1 VTNKERLSRIQRLV
15 NIRERTRDSAQSA
28 LAEAKR
34 KADSARQAH
43 MNARENWDQECDGT
57 NDDSPVA
64 SVRDFAERRSHL
76 HTLHRK
82 ADRAAVKRQ
91 RSEVEEASRLEE
103 ATDAHKELRKME
115 VWNDNETKRIQE
127 ETNRRDQQLTDE
139 IAAQRTAR
147 RS

>member
-1 VTNKERLSRIQRLV
+1 MTNKQRLSRIQRLV
-15 NIRERTRDSAQSA
+15 NIRERTRDGAQSA

-34 KADSARQAH
+34 KADSDRQAH
-43 MNARENWDQECDGT
+43 VDARENWAQECDET
-57 NDDSPVA
+57 NDEGSVA

-82 ADRAAVKRQ
+82 ADRAAIKRE
-91 RSEVEEASRLEE
+91 RSEIEEADRLEE
-103 ATDAHKELRKME
+103 ATKAHKELRKME

-139 IAAQRTAR
+139 IAAQRTSR